1 MASRVRKLF
10 DENLN
15 RRLRRFFTE
24 GFEVI
29 TTAERGWNGKCNG
42 ALLELAEKEF
52 DALLTTDKGLPH
64 QQYLARFILAAV
76 LLHAESN
83 AYEDLAPPLMDE
95 AVVALSSTDAGT
107 VTRVPA
113 APR

>member
-1 MASRVRKLF
+1 VRVLF

-29 TTAERGWNGKCNG
+29 TTAERGWNGKGNG
-42 ALLELAEKEF
+42 ELLELAEKEF

-64 QQYLARFILAAV
+64 QQNLARFDLAVV
-76 LLHAESN
+76 LLLAESN
-83 AYEDLAPPLMDE
+83 AYEDLAPLMDR
-95 AVVALSSTDAGT
+95 AVVALSSTDPGT

>member
-1 MASRVRKLF
+1 MLF

-29 TTAERGWNGKCNG
+29 TTAERGWNGKSNG
-42 ALLELAEKEF
+42 ELLELAEKEF

-64 QQYLARFILAAV
+64 KQYLARFDLAVV
-76 LLHAESN
+76 LLRAESN
-83 AYEDLAPPLMDE
+83 AYEDLAPLLMDE
-95 AVVALSSTDAGT
+95 AVVALSSTDPGT